1 MFQARRGLRTS
12 SMFGGL
18 MSQRGSSVLH
28 GVPAAP
34 ESAPRSDSPSAAD
47 GAEVVGVT
55 VTRIFPAPPP
65 LRPDVRPI
73 AGIRSAAKLRA
84 WMLVL
89 PVDALALS
97 APAVWAPEHAKGFLA
112 MAVLAVLMLTGGG
125 RYRARLHVSVL
136 DELPLVLGRLL
147 AAGAIVATVF
157 ALLHQQ
163 AEVTAFLATA
173 LAGIGLVIAGRALTN
188 QLILLGR
195 RRRIVAHR
203 TVIIGGGVVAAELA
217 VLLNRYPQYGLFPV
231 GFVEEDGDRAV
242 AGAPSTRLGGVD
254 DLERV
259 VRATSADVVII
270 ADGDLS
276 ESLLLDVLRRA
287 GCAGVDL
294 MMVPRLH
301 QFCRQTG
308 LGDHI
313 GSIPMTRIRSPRL
326 RGPAWAIKRL
336 VDVVVSA
343 AALLLC
349 APLLAVCALAVRI
362 EGGPG
367 VLFRQERVG
376 RDGARFTCLKFRSM
390 RPATG
395 EEAATRWS
403 IAGDNRVGRVGRLL
417 RRTGFDELPQL
428 WNILRG
434 DMTLI
439 GPRPERPHFVD
450 QFSEQIPR
458 YEHRHRVRAGL
469 TGLAQVSGLRGD
481 VPIADRARFDNY
493 YIENWS
499 LWVDMKIL
507 LRTFAEVLFARGR

>member
-1 MFQARRGLRTS
+1 M
-12 SMFGGL
+12 
-18 MSQRGSSVLH
+18 
-28 GVPAAP
+28 
-34 ESAPRSDSPSAAD
+34 AAD
-47 GAEVVGVT
+47 PASAGNGQQPSGMGTIDDGAAAASVAGQVRSSARSIGQGLT
-55 VTRIFPAPPP
+55 GS
-65 LRPDVRPI
+65 RPEVRPI
-73 AGIRSAAKLRA
+73 AGVRSAAKLRA

-89 PVDALALS
+89 PVDAIALS
-97 APAVWAPEHAKGFLA
+97 APAIWAPEHAKGFLA
-112 MAVLAVLMLTGGG
+112 MAALAVVLLTDGG
-125 RYRARLHVSVL
+125 RYRARLHISVL
-136 DELPLVLGRLL
+136 DELPFVLGRLL
-147 AAGAIVATVF
+147 TAAALVAAVF

-163 AEVTAFLATA
+163 TEVTEFLATA
-173 LAGIGLVIAGRALTN
+173 VFAIGLVIAGRVFTN

-195 RRRIVAHR
+195 RRRVVAHR
-203 TVIIGGGVVAAELA
+203 TVIIGGGVVAAELS
-217 VLLNRYPQYGLFPV
+217 VLLERHPQYGLFPV
-231 GFVEEDGDRAV
+231 GFVDDEDEQSV
-242 AGAPSTRLGGVD
+242 AGGVATRLGAVD
-254 DLERV
+254 DLDV
-259 VRATSADVVII
+259 IVRRTAADVVII
-270 ADGDLS
+270 ADGELS
-276 ESLLLDVLRRA
+276 DSLLLDVLRRPD
-287 GCAGVDL
+287 CVGVDL

-313 GSIPMTRIRSPRL
+313 GSIPMTRIRAPRL

-336 VDVVVSA
+336 VDILASSA
-343 AALLLC
+343 VLLIC
-349 APLLAVCALAVRI
+349 APLLAACALGVRI

-390 RPATG
+390 RPATA
-395 EEAATRWS
+395 EEGATRWS
-403 IAGDNRVGRVGRLL
+403 IAQDDRVGPMGKFL

-450 QFSEQIPR
+450 KFSQEFPR

-499 LWVDMKIL
+499 LWLDFKIL